1 MRQCSPPIMLSSTKA
16 RWGASHGG
24 QRGARRTIF
33 ASKSVSSK
41 AQFSSVQFSSLLC
54 ATGAELNT
62 GNVDLLFQ
70 DACLGGPRRV
80 GRLAGDAQ
88 SVPCPDVRVILNYPP
103 PYTSG
108 PPYSSEVC
116 PPAPRG
122 GYLHPPTG
130 RTACAAQDH
139 TPPQVR
145 ELGLGGLAPGP
156 GARALGRG
164 AVIGSILRVGAGG
177 PRVCSGGRGPCGA
190 WGGAWG
196 WDRGCI
202 CRERWEPRR
211 GFSGDA
217 LYTPLQLRGLPT

>member
-1 MRQCSPPIMLSSTKA
+1 MAWPSAPRPCSAWSSECHPCAKQ
-16 RWGASHGG
+16 RHGLH
-24 QRGARRTIF
+24 APMT
-33 ASKSVSSK
+33 AV
-41 AQFSSVQFSSLLC
+41 ASSVRRLRQPRKEREGTSFRSHAAGVNDAAQWRTLPR
-54 ATGAELNT
+54 TYVDR
-62 GNVDLLFQ
+62 GN
-70 DACLGGPRRV
+70 
-80 GRLAGDAQ
+80 
-88 SVPCPDVRVILNYPP
+88 VRVILNYPP
-103 PYTSG
+103 PYTWG